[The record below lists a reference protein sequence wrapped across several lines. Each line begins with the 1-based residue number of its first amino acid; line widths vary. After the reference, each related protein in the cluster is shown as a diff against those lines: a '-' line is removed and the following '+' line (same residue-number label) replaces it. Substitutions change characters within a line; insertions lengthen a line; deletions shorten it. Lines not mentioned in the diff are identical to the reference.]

1 MSGIELKPCPFC
13 GGKAEQQNYVLE
25 AVVHCSC
32 CFAVIRRTHAR
43 DADTGIPASAAAW
56 DTRAALTP
64 PEGYVPATAI
74 LATATRLRRLA
85 SAASP
90 LGRKAY
96 IKAAEDIEM
105 TVSAARPEVQ

>member
-1 MSGIELKPCPFC
+1 MDAIEKRAREVEAALREQVIHHRDLSNPLYMSAHGRLLHQA
-13 GGKAEQQNYVLE
+13 AE
-25 AVVHCSC
+25 
-32 CFAVIRRTHAR
+32 VI
-43 DADTGIPASAAAW
+43 
-56 DTRAALTP
+56 AALTP
-64 PEGYVPATAI
+64 PEGYVPATAV

-105 TVSAARPEVQ
+105 TVSAARPEVKP